1 MKNISNHI
9 DMKNKIIITVTNESP
24 VSLIDLTDSL
34 TGIAD
39 QYYDYIAND
48 SKKMVKGTLYVS
60 EIRKGSMV
68 FELVAE
74 SLPYVALLAV
84 HTTPIEDWIK
94 QFIATANWLKGVSKK
109 PDRNFHKKDLND
121 MSKTFSLIAN
131 GEKSTAISFNLEGA
145 SIEHFNPVFY
155 TGEDAKKISDRAKQ
169 EMALLDEKDEHTYR
183 NRLMIWDQT
192 KFNLKTNTGDKA
204 LIESIYEKPV
214 KIVFQNESD
223 KEYMYNAGKP
233 FDGTPWQEL
242 GFIVDVEVQYVN
254 GKPKVYNVIHTH
266 KSETFILDDE

>member
-1 MKNISNHI
+1 MKSINSRI

-48 SKKMVKGTLYVS
+48 SKKMFKGTLYVS

-74 SLPYVALLAV
+74 TLPYVALLAV
-84 HTTPIEDWIK
+84 HTTPLEDWIK
-94 QFIATANWLKGVSKK
+94 QFVATANWLKGVGKK
-109 PDRNFHKKDLND
+109 PDRNIEKKDLND
-121 MSKTFSLIAN
+121 MSKTFSLIAKDK
-131 GEKSTAISFNLEGA
+131 GTAINFNLEGA
-145 SIEHFNPVFY
+145 DIEYFNPIIY
-155 TGEDAKKISDRAKQ
+155 TNEDAKRISDRAKK
-169 EMALLDEKDEHTYR
+169 EMDLLDEKNEHTYR

-266 KSETFILDDE
+266 KNETFILDDE